1 MEVEFPAFRTHAPVL
16 GHVGSRTRQAQ
27 IDDLVPS
34 ADIDF
39 LEVLASDAE
48 GVYISFGGRRQRRPR
63 CSHIKVRRQSVAVRW
78 RRLISTCHRSFK
90 SRTNTKPSRSLR
102 KCRRQIV
109 ANRLIED
116 LGQLLKPC
124 PFAEA
129 ILLFGSREIDGLCM
143 ALVEPLRVLPCG

>member
-1 MEVEFPAFRTHAPVL
+1 MEVEFPAFRTYAPVL
-16 GHVGSRTRQAQ
+16 GHVCSRTRQAQ
-27 IDDLVPS
+27 INDLVPS
-34 ADIDF
+34 TDIDF

-63 CSHIKVRRQSVAVRW
+63 CSHVEVRGQSIAVRW

-90 SRTNTKPSRSLR
+90 SRTNTKSSRSLR

-116 LGQLLKPC
+116 LRQLLEPC

-129 ILLFGSREIDGLCM
+129 ILLFGSGEIDGLQV
-143 ALVEPLRVLPCG
+143 ALVEPLGVLPCG